1 MKSVPLASIP
11 SPEEIVNTSGKGG
24 QADGML
30 ISTALS
36 GNFDINNYKMKL
48 KLQGAGHCWF
58 SPLW

>member
-24 QADGML
+24 QVDGML

-36 GNFDINNYKMKL
+36 GNFDIN
-48 KLQGAGHCWF
+48 
-58 SPLW
+58 

>member
-11 SPEEIVNTSGKGG
+11 SPEEIVNASVKGG

-36 GNFDINNYKMKL
+36 GNVDINN
-48 KLQGAGHCWF
+48 
-58 SPLW
+58 